1 MPPVRLLPAYLD
13 LVFHIVPRGGEREW
27 RDESARHSMNQKEI
41 KELIEFLVEKDISE
55 FELERGDV
63 KVRVK
68 RGADS
73 HIAAVPMVAPQTASS
88 ASHVVQPTAALLPVQ
103 AAPAAPKA
111 AAVEA
116 VEEAGLHIV
125 RSPIVGS
132 YYESPS
138 PGSPPFVK
146 VGDEVQVG
154 QVLCIVEAMKLMN
167 EIESDAAGEVVK
179 ILVANSQ
186 PVEYG
191 QPLFAIR
198 TK

>member
-1 MPPVRLLPAYLD
+1 
-13 LVFHIVPRGGEREW
+13 
-27 RDESARHSMNQKEI
+27 MNQKEI

-63 KVRVK
+63 KLRVK
-68 RGADS
+68 RGGDS
-73 HIAAVPMVAPQTASS
+73 RAVAAHAVPAATSPTPAITAP
-88 ASHVVQPTAALLPVQ
+88 ASHPQ
-103 AAPAAPKA
+103 ASAQVSPAPAAVAPESEDA
-111 AAVEA
+111 E
-116 VEEAGLHIV
+116 LHLV

-138 PGSPPFVK
+138 PGAPAFVK
-146 VGDEVQVG
+146 VGDHVKAG

-167 EIESDAAGEVVK
+167 DIESDVDGELVK

-191 QPLFAIR
+191 QPLFAI
-198 TK
+198 KLK